1 MKLFKED
8 EGMNLGSKTRIEHQI
23 IRKIL
28 NLNQLISEMHQ
39 LNLVDQL
46 FEGSGKG
53 RQSSS
58 SGSVKTAKVRILEI

>member
-58 SGSVKTAKVRILEI
+58 SGSVKTVKVRILEI